1 MSAFKAGQT
10 VWRHKTQLVRGCA
23 ERAAKLTGPIQ
34 EILQSG
40 YGSFRLKRIA
50 WAGLGSL
57 KIGNRH
63 NIQYNPTS
71 FPNRAETAAKRVLIR
86 IRTDFNF
93 AGVPFSGSLK
103 AGFSANLP
111 SPTRNTP

>member
-23 ERAAKLTGPIQ
+23 ERAAKLTDPIQ

-57 KIGNRH
+57 KIGNQH
-63 NIQYNPTS
+63 NMQYNSAS
-71 FPNRAETAAKRVLIR
+71 FPTVPKPPQNAFLSVSAQILISPAFRFQTA
-86 IRTDFNF
+86 
-93 AGVPFSGSLK
+93 
-103 AGFSANLP
+103 
-111 SPTRNTP
+111 

>member
-57 KIGNRH
+57 KIGNQH
-63 NIQYNPTS
+63 NMQYNPAS
-71 FPNRAETAAKRVLIR
+71 FPTVPKPPQNAFLSVSAQILISPAFRFQAA
-86 IRTDFNF
+86 
-93 AGVPFSGSLK
+93 
-103 AGFSANLP
+103 
-111 SPTRNTP
+111 

>member
-1 MSAFKAGQT
+1 VS
-10 VWRHKTQLVRGCA
+10 GCA
-23 ERAAKLTGPIQ
+23 ERAAKPTGLIQ

-40 YGSFRLKRIA
+40 YWVFSA
-50 WAGLGSL
+50 ETYCLGG
-57 KIGNRH
+57 IRQPENRESA
-63 NIQYNPTS
+63 QYAVQS
-71 FPNRAETAAKRVLIR
+71 RVFPNRAETAAKRVFIR

-103 AGFSANLP
+103 AGFPANLP

>member
-50 WAGLGSL
+50 
-57 KIGNRH
+57 
-63 NIQYNPTS
+63 
-71 FPNRAETAAKRVLIR
+71 
-86 IRTDFNF
+86 
-93 AGVPFSGSLK
+93 
-103 AGFSANLP
+103 
-111 SPTRNTP
+111 